1 MKTLGL
7 IGGISPESTAIYYR
21 LLNEAA
27 RARLGPRRSAP
38 LLIWSFDFGVIDDA
52 YARSDFETYRTRM
65 VEAGLALKRA
75 GAEGLLICSN
85 TSHLAADAV
94 RAAAG
99 LPLIHIVEALAA
111 ELERRG
117 ARRPLL
123 LGTKHVMTA
132 PFYRDALLERF
143 GIETLAPGDAD
154 LEEVERIIFE
164 ELALGTVRARSR
176 RALIDMIGRAA
187 GADGVILGCTE
198 LSLILGPEHTNLPL
212 FDTTRIH
219 AAAASAF
226 QLS

>member
-27 RARLGPRRSAP
+27 RARLGPRRSAH

-52 YARSDFETYRTRM
+52 YARKDFETYRRRL

-75 GAEGLLICSN
+75 GAEGLMICSN

-94 RAAAG
+94 REATG

-111 ELERRG
+111 EIEIRG
-117 ARRPLL
+117 SRRPLL
-123 LGTKHVMTA
+123 LGTRHVMTA

-143 GIETLAPGDAD
+143 GIETVAPGDAD
-154 LEEVERIIFE
+154 REEVERIIFE
-164 ELALGTVRARSR
+164 ELALGTVRADSR
-176 RALIDMIGRAA
+176 QALLGMVGRAA

-198 LSLILGPEHTNLPL
+198 LSLILTPEHTNLPL